1 MRKKSKYFFFKD
13 SIEGNVT
20 RTANYDMTPEGKS
33 VSLGE
38 GGTGVI
44 VPFVQ
49 MTAQKSGY
57 KQHGFNQAASDRI
70 SLQRSLKDY
79 RNYK

>member
-1 MRKKSKYFFFKD
+1 MRKKSKYLVFKD
-13 SIEGNVT
+13 TIEGNVT
-20 RTANYDMTPEGKS
+20 RAANYDITPEGKDTG
-33 VSLGE
+33 LGE
-38 GGTGVI
+38 KGTGVI
-44 VPFVQ
+44 VPFLQ

-57 KQHGFNQAASDRI
+57 KQHGFNLVASDRI